1 MASFLATNGDAALA
15 SKQAWGSLSATLS
28 NQAYV
33 LAFADAFVIVSAV
46 LAVSAL
52 LVLMIPQLHPTTD
65 SAAAETAA
73 PQVLS
78 NSAASSESR

>member
-1 MASFLATNGDAALA
+1 
-15 SKQAWGSLSATLS
+15 LS

-52 LVLMIPQLHPTTD
+52 LVLMLPQLHPTAD
-65 SAAAETAA
+65 GAAAKMAA
-73 PQVLS
+73 PPVLP
-78 NSAASSESR
+78 NSTASSESPS